1 MTKENAHLYLP
12 FVQALAEGKE
22 IEFYEESTDKWS
34 NAVEYTFMHPAKCY
48 RIKPEKKLVPFTWE
62 DRGLLIRKIIKSK
75 DGTVITTIIG
85 IVKLV
90 DGSFRIDLSIQPVSP
105 NQLLIDYT
113 FLDGSPCGK
122 EVEE

>member
-1 MTKENAHLYLP
+1 MTKENAHEYLP

-22 IEFYEESTDKWS
+22 IEVFNSDGEWASIENLIF
-34 NAVEYTFMHPAKCY
+34 NAIPERY

-62 DRGLLIRKIIKSK
+62 DRELLMGKWIVNKLSH
-75 DGTVITTIIG
+75 VCAMIT
-85 IVKLV
+85 
-90 DGSFRIDLSIQPVSP
+90 SISP
-105 NQLLIDYT
+105 FSVNYMTYKELFEDYM

>member
-1 MTKENAHLYLP
+1 MTKENAHEYLP

-22 IEFYEESTDKWS
+22 IEVFDCSGKWAS
-34 NAVEYTFMHPAKCY
+34 IENLNFNAIPERY

-62 DRGLLIRKIIKSK
+62 DRDLLRGKWCIKHNDIVNGKTKEYAITCITDIEVYFGASK
-75 DGTVITTIIG
+75 YSYSD
-85 IVKLV
+85 
-90 DGSFRIDLSIQPVSP
+90 FMR
-105 NQLLIDYT
+105 YFT